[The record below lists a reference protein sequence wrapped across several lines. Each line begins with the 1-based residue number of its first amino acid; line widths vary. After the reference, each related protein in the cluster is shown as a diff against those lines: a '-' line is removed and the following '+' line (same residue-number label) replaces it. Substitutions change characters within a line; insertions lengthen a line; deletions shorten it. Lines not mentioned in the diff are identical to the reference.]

1 MSARTLIAFAA
12 MQQAS
17 AMTANGPLPLRLRPH
32 RRWTLRR
39 SQARGFNIPAL
50 ASPAHFG

>member
-1 MSARTLIAFAA
+1 MATAS
-12 MQQAS
+12 MQQAY
-17 AMTANGPLPLRLRPH
+17 AKTAKLPLPLPLRLRPH

-39 SQARGFNIPAL
+39 SQAQGFNIPAL